1 MDFAQLVQIVAPFLP
16 YLMELGGKTAEEAA
30 KKFGSDGL
38 WITAQAVWKK
48 LSPKVQAK
56 VAAKEAAEDVAN
68 DPNNQN
74 FKTALQVQL
83 QKILQ
88 SDEVLAK
95 EIGDLMTGPK
105 KRENSG
111 ISVSDSSTTNKAGRD
126 ITQAGRDVIKS
137 SNVGLPILFL
147 VTLLALGAFGYWV
160 LGNRISNKGIELNT
174 PGEPQLQPTLSPS
187 KPSKTP

>member
-68 DPNNQN
+68 YPDNEN
-74 FKTALQVQL
+74 FQTALQVQL

-95 EIGDLMTGPK
+95 EIGDLMTRPAK
-105 KRENSG
+105 NQNTTTSL
-111 ISVSDSSTTNKAGRD
+111 VSDSSTHNTARGN
-126 ITQAGRDVIKS
+126 IKTVGGNNQES
-137 SNVGLPILFL
+137 TIVGLPILFI

-160 LGNRISNKGIELNT
+160 LGNRINNKGIENT
-174 PGEPQLQPTLSPS
+174 PGNPQSQPTLSPS
-187 KPSKTP
+187 KPSKSP